1 MLIIGSNNRQT
12 WTKMMHTLEQRQGIQ
27 THHAR
32 CVAQN
37 LKKHSVRCNFVWFS
51 FSLQLQAAIPQT
63 SKSASLGGALHN
75 STPAPAH
82 LQEDEGEGRLMTLK
96 ARTLNHLIENKT
108 TDQISQ
114 DVFVLAESEYIW
126 VFWRSEVKF
135 STNNSVLCPRY
146 LNIDY
151 QSATWWNRAATRMQI
166 NNWRVSV
173 TSIRNGQETRSLPEC
188 SPKWN
193 WTRRRD
199 ETGSFFIHEI
209 VKRRI

>member
-27 THHAR
+27 QHHAR

-151 QSATWWNRAATRMQI
+151 QSETWWNRAATRMQI

>member
-27 THHAR
+27 QHHAR

-82 LQEDEGEGRLMTLK
+82 LQDDEGEGRSMTLK
-96 ARTLNHLIENKT
+96 ARTLNHLIEDKT

-114 DVFVLAESEYIW
+114 PWCICTGWIWIYLSILKEWSEASSQQTTQLY
-126 VFWRSEVKF
+126 V
-135 STNNSVLCPRY
+135 
-146 LNIDY
+146 
-151 QSATWWNRAATRMQI
+151 
-166 NNWRVSV
+166 
-173 TSIRNGQETRSLPEC
+173 
-188 SPKWN
+188 
-193 WTRRRD
+193 RD
-199 ETGSFFIHEI
+199 I
-209 VKRRI
+209 

>member
-1 MLIIGSNNRQT
+1 
-12 WTKMMHTLEQRQGIQ
+12 MHTLEQRQGIQ
-27 THHAR
+27 QHHAR

-151 QSATWWNRAATRMQI
+151 QSETWWNRAATRMQI

>member
-1 MLIIGSNNRQT
+1 
-12 WTKMMHTLEQRQGIQ
+12 MHTLEQRQGIQ

-82 LQEDEGEGRLMTLK
+82 LHTC
-96 ARTLNHLIENKT
+96 KT
-108 TDQISQ
+108 TRGSQ
-114 DVFVLAESEYIW
+114 VNDIKSQNTESLDWEQNNRSNYPVKMYLYWLNLNIFEYFEGVKW
-126 VFWRSEVKF
+126 SKFW
-135 STNNSVLCPRY
+135 TNNSVLCPRY

-193 WTRRRD
+193 WTWRRD

>member
-1 MLIIGSNNRQT
+1 
-12 WTKMMHTLEQRQGIQ
+12 MHTLEQRQGIQ
-27 THHAR
+27 QHHAR